1 MSGYGDDVVRCEWS
15 VKDMKRKRK
24 SVWSNIGF
32 SQMPKEFRRP
42 HHSIVTS
49 AVCQAHKLKCIGVP

>member
-24 SVWSNIGF
+24 SAWSNIGF
-32 SQMPKEFRRP
+32 SQMPKEFRP
-42 HHSIVTS
+42 S
-49 AVCQAHKLKCIGVP
+49 ASGPVIITA